1 MALRKN
7 PKLDLRRKYRRT
19 LEISMIIVLCL
30 LIAAF
35 KFVPELETLGS
46 FNITPQ
52 DIVVIINPPSS
63 GERFTPPPPPE
74 PLIPVE
80 APEDIDLPDDIEFSP
95 TELVPGNTPFGDPP
109 EPESDNSP
117 EPTPVFVA
125 AAEVL
130 PEPVGGIAGI
140 QSRIK
145 YPEFAVRAGIEGIV
159 SLLAYVDE
167 DGNVVKVDVVRG
179 LGAGCDEEAIRA
191 VMATKFKPGKQRGR
205 AVKVKMGI
213 PVRFKLK

>member
-7 PKLDLRRKYRRT
+7 PKSDLRRKYRRT
-19 LEISMIIVLCL
+19 LEISMIIVLSM

-35 KFVPELETLGS
+35 KFVPEVEILES
-46 FNITPQ
+46 FKITPQ
-52 DIVVIINPPSS
+52 DVIQVITPPPT
-63 GERFTPPPPPE
+63 FDKVTPPPPPE
-74 PLIPVE
+74 PVIP
-80 APEDIDLPDDIEFSP
+80 IESP
-95 TELVPGNTPFGDPP
+95 ADADPLENYEFTSTELEPNEFIYSDPP
-109 EPESDNSP
+109 EPERDSMP
-117 EPTPVFVA
+117 EPVPEFVP

-130 PEPVGGIAGI
+130 PEPIGGIAGI

-145 YPEFAVRAGIEGIV
+145 YPEFAIRAGIEGIV